1 MTHDLDVL
9 ADRLAAAHAGGPPL
23 PAALLQSLDL
33 RDAYRLQD
41 ATLERLG
48 PVGGW
53 KVGSKGPDAQPHCA
67 PLPLAALHRSGA
79 MLPASRFAWRMVEL
93 EVAVR
98 LRVDLSVG
106 PADRPTPS
114 ELAHALDAVLPAF
127 EAVESR
133 LEDGQNAPPMA
144 KLADLQC
151 HGALVLGTPSS
162 LAPADVDLRSVQA
175 TLWVGETCA
184 VDAVGGNPAQDL
196 WALLGWLARHCTE
209 RGMPLQQG
217 QVVTTGSCTGLT
229 AVPPA
234 CVARGALRGIGT
246 VELQYDPAA

>member
-1 MTHDLDVL
+1 MTHDLDLL
-9 ADRLAAAHAGGPPL
+9 ADRLAAAHAGGPQL
-23 PAALLQSLDL
+23 PAALLQSLDV

-53 KVGSKGPDAQPHCA
+53 KVGSKGPDSQPHCA
-67 PLPLAALHRSGA
+67 PLPQAALHRSGA
-79 MLPASRFAWRMVEL
+79 MLPASRFAWRLVEL

-98 LRVDLSVG
+98 LRTDLSLG
-106 PADRPTPS
+106 ATDRPTPT
-114 ELAHALDAVLPAF
+114 ELAQALDAVLPAF

-133 LEDGQNAPPMA
+133 LEDGQNASPMA

-151 HGALVLGTPSS
+151 HGALVLGAPSS
-162 LAPADVDLRSVQA
+162 LLPAEVDLRTVQA
-175 TLWVGETCA
+175 TLWLGEACA
-184 VDAVGGNPAQDL
+184 VRAVGGNPAQDL

-209 RGMPLQQG
+209 RGMPLRRG

-229 AVPPA
+229 AVPAA
-234 CVARGALRGIGT
+234 CMARGALHGIGT
-246 VELQYDPAA
+246 VELQYDPSA